1 MHTDRH
7 TRRQTGGITLPPQP
21 RNADIRHKQ
30 EIRSVEHGYLSNCL
44 KSTTRDLGHAPFG
57 VIHRPLCS
65 TSHGLSNKEKTK
77 GLASSV

>member
-1 MHTDRH
+1 MDHLW
-7 TRRQTGGITLPPQP
+7 IPIVC
-21 RNADIRHKQ
+21 NYMKQ
-30 EIRSVEHGYLSNCL
+30 GIRSVEHEYLSQCF

-57 VIHRPLCS
+57 VIHRPVCS